1 MTAPADEVD
10 RLRAREQ
17 ELLAQIAQLTNE
29 NHELRVAADASR
41 NFKASHAAGYIDL
54 DLDHI

>member
-1 MTAPADEVD
+1 MTAPADELA

-17 ELLAQIAQLTNE
+17 ELLDQIAQLTNE
-29 NHELRVAADASR
+29 NHELRLAANASR

-54 DLDHI
+54 DLDRI